1 MQQVTDPGS
10 AGEPGCSLFLSMHI
24 IIYIYIYMCG
34 CACIHALICKFL
46 QDKQKSQLCFLL
58 EGMGEHQT
66 NPTSA
71 SSIRQVLTVPCVPP
85 GFLTHPIPL
94 YAHRSWSP
102 QPTAQIASQQQE
114 KCFLSAGIQPGCE
127 ENSILRHF

>member
-1 MQQVTDPGS
+1 
-10 AGEPGCSLFLSMHI
+10 
-24 IIYIYIYMCG
+24 MCG
-34 CACIHALICKFL
+34 CACIHTLICKFL

-85 GFLTHPIPL
+85 ASLPTPSLSMHTDPGLL
-94 YAHRSWSP
+94 SP
-102 QPTAQIASQQQE
+102 QHRLLRSSRRNVFCQLESNQDVRKIAFSDTSEPALSLGHRAPAYSLESE
-114 KCFLSAGIQPGCE
+114 KGLVTCDRGC
-127 ENSILRHF
+127 I